1 MKKLLTVLFL
11 VTALLVPVI
20 ASAEE
25 APADAKKGPALENRK
40 EVTADQMIE
49 RIEGRKA
56 KILEKIKERF
66 DKLNEKLAGFEG
78 RIEKISQRKEKRA
91 GKGGEGKIAGDA
103 AENPA
108 MSEEKIKERKE
119 KVTERYN
126 KFKKN
131 IETRRDEMAK
141 RQEENKAKFL
151 ARIEK
156 FSQADKDRVIAAQE
170 KMQSEVRAEV
180 SKLADE
186 ALKKLEVTYQKIMS
200 L

>member
-78 RIEKISQRKEKRA
+78 RINKISARQEKRA
-91 GKGGEGKIAGDA
+91 RKGEEGKIAGDG
-103 AENPA
+103 AEKPDGSYLRSRGRPGGGSLHQA
-108 MSEEKIKERKE
+108 QRD
-119 KVTERYN
+119 
-126 KFKKN
+126 
-131 IETRRDEMAK
+131 RRHGG
-141 RQEENKAKFL
+141 
-151 ARIEK
+151 
-156 FSQADKDRVIAAQE
+156 
-170 KMQSEVRAEV
+170 AEQRGYG
-180 SKLADE
+180 AGRHH
-186 ALKKLEVTYQKIMS
+186 QPHPRG
-200 L
+200 

>member
-56 KILEKIKERF
+56 KMLEKIKERF

-78 RIEKISQRKEKRA
+78 RITKTPARQEKRA
-91 GKGGEGKIAGDA
+91 RKGGEYK
-103 AENPA
+103 AEATATDKPV
-108 MSEEKIKERKE
+108 MSDEKIKERKE

-180 SKLADE
+180 AKLADE
-186 ALKKLEVTYQKIMS
+186 ALKKLEVTYQKIMG

>member
-78 RIEKISQRKEKRA
+78 RIEKISERKEKRA

>member
-66 DKLNEKLAGFEG
+66 DKLNEKLASFEG
-78 RIEKISQRKEKRA
+78 RINKISARQEKRA
-91 GKGGEGKIAGDA
+91 RKGGEYK
-103 AENPA
+103 AEATATDKPV
-108 MSEEKIKERKE
+108 MSDEKIKERKE

-180 SKLADE
+180 AKLADE
-186 ALKKLEVTYQKIMS
+186 ALKKLEVTYQKIMG

>member
-1 MKKLLTVLFL
+1 MKKLLTVIALMA
-11 VTALLVPVI
+11 ALLVPVM

-25 APADAKKGPALENRK
+25 TPADAKKGPALENRK
-40 EVTADQMIE
+40 EVTADQMIS

-66 DKLNEKLAGFEG
+66 EKLNEKLAGFEG
-78 RIEKISQRKEKRA
+78 RIDKISARKEKRA
-91 GKGGEGKIAGDA
+91 RKGGEGKIEGDA
-103 AENPA
+103 TEKPA
-108 MSEEKIKERKE
+108 MSEEKSKERKE

-186 ALKKLEVTYQKIMS
+186 ALKKLEATYQKIMS

>member
-1 MKKLLTVLFL
+1 
-11 VTALLVPVI
+11 
-20 ASAEE
+20 
-25 APADAKKGPALENRK
+25 
-40 EVTADQMIE
+40 
-49 RIEGRKA
+49 
-56 KILEKIKERF
+56 
-66 DKLNEKLAGFEG
+66 
-78 RIEKISQRKEKRA
+78 KISARQEKRA
-91 GKGGEGKIAGDA
+91 RKGGEYK
-103 AENPA
+103 AEATATDKPV
-108 MSEEKIKERKE
+108 MSDEKIKERKE

-180 SKLADE
+180 AKLADE
-186 ALKKLEVTYQKIMS
+186 ALKKLEVTYQKIMG

>member
-40 EVTADQMIE
+40 GVTADQMIE

>member
-66 DKLNEKLAGFEG
+66 GVLLIFPTSFPVLGLI
-78 RIEKISQRKEKRA
+78 R
-91 GKGGEGKIAGDA
+91 
-103 AENPA
+103 P
-108 MSEEKIKERKE
+108 
-119 KVTERYN
+119 
-126 KFKKN
+126 
-131 IETRRDEMAK
+131 
-141 RQEENKAKFL
+141 L
-151 ARIEK
+151 
-156 FSQADKDRVIAAQE
+156 
-170 KMQSEVRAEV
+170 
-180 SKLADE
+180 L
-186 ALKKLEVTYQKIMS
+186 
-200 L
+200 

>member
-56 KILEKIKERF
+56 KMLEKIKERF

-78 RIEKISQRKEKRA
+78 RIEKISARQEKRA
-91 GKGGEGKIAGDA
+91 RKGGEYK
-103 AENPA
+103 AEATATDKPV
-108 MSEEKIKERKE
+108 MSDEKIKERKE

-180 SKLADE
+180 AKLADE
-186 ALKKLEVTYQKIMS
+186 ALKKLEVTYQKIMG